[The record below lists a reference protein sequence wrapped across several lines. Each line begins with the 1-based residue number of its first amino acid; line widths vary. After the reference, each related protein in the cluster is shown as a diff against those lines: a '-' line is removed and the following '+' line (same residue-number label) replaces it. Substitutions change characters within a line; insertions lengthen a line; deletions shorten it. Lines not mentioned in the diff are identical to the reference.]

1 MEDAFKRSESQ
12 FCFIADYIPTPVW
25 LANAD
30 GWIYW
35 YNRGW
40 YEYTGTTPDQME
52 GWGWQSVHDPAVLP
66 TVLEK
71 WRASIASGEPFE
83 MVFPLRGADG
93 VSRPFLTR
101 VNTIRDGD
109 GKILRWIGINTNVAD
124 QLQAEALLFEKDAR
138 LRAAFYQTYSFMVLL
153 SADGTI
159 LEANE
164 AALEALPADA
174 RDVAG
179 KKFWEPGWW
188 AGLPDEVATLKAAI
202 AKAAGGES
210 VRQECRYMVDGR
222 EIRYAERSLNPV
234 KDPNGAIGMVVA
246 SGVDVTE
253 RKEFREKLKERVK
266 ERTRELEQKHEQ
278 LLNLSGRLLHNQDE
292 ERRRIARDLHDSVGQ
307 SLAAINMNIASVLA
321 QEERLTPAAAA
332 AVHQNYG
339 LVQQITKE
347 IRTISH
353 LLHPPLLAELG
364 ILSSL
369 REYAEG
375 FSERS
380 KIQVSLD
387 FPDALDPL
395 PENMDLAIFRIVQE
409 CLTNVYRH
417 SGSATAFIR
426 MTREPASITVEVR
439 DHGNGMP
446 SEISSPTSAKSPG
459 VGLSGMRERV
469 REFGGTLE
477 IDSGAAGTTVKAT
490 LPLATKRVAVTG
502 FALPQ
507 PANGRP
513 EKSPATP
520 APGRACS
527 DGPASGSLSASATK
541 PSH

>member
-1 MEDAFKRSESQ
+1 MEYAFQRSESQ
-12 FCFIADYIPTPVW
+12 FCFIADYLPTPVW
-25 LANAD
+25 LANGD

-52 GWGWQSVHDPAVLP
+52 GWGWQSVHDPTILP

-71 WRASIASGEPFE
+71 WRASIATGQPFE

-93 VSRPFLTR
+93 ISRPFLTR

-109 GKILRWIGINTNVAD
+109 GKILRWIGINTNVAE

-164 AALEALPADA
+164 TALEALPADA
-174 RDVAG
+174 REVAG

-210 VRQECRYMVDGR
+210 VRQECRYVVDGH

-234 KDPNGAIGMVVA
+234 KDAHGAISMVVA

-266 ERTRELEQKHEQ
+266 DRTRELEQKHEQ
-278 LLNLSGRLLHNQDE
+278 LLNLSGRLLHSQDE

-332 AVHQNYG
+332 AVRQNCG

-387 FPDALDPL
+387 FPDALDAL
-395 PENMDLAIFRIVQE
+395 PDNMDLAIFRIVQE

-417 SGSATAFIR
+417 SGSATALIR
-426 MTREPASITVEVR
+426 ITPEPAGITVAVQ
-439 DHGNGMP
+439 DHGSGIP
-446 SEISSPTSAKSPG
+446 SEISSPTSAKSLG

-469 REFGGTLE
+469 REFGGTLD
-477 IDSGAAGTTVKAT
+477 IDSGDAGTTVKAT
-490 LPLATKRVAVTG
+490 LPLARKPLRVASF
-502 FALPQ
+502 FALAQ
-507 PANGRP
+507 PATGQPDNG
-513 EKSPATP
+513 A
-520 APGRACS
+520 
-527 DGPASGSLSASATK
+527 ASGSVSASATK

>member
-1 MEDAFKRSESQ
+1 LQ
-12 FCFIADYIPTPVW
+12 
-25 LANAD
+25 
-30 GWIYW
+30 
-35 YNRGW
+35 
-40 YEYTGTTPDQME
+40 
-52 GWGWQSVHDPAVLP
+52 GWGWQSAQDTCVSPGI
-66 TVLEK
+66 LEK
-71 WRASIASGEPFE
+71 WRASISEGKPFE
-83 MVFPLRGADG
+83 MVLPLRGADG
-93 VSRPFLTR
+93 IARPFLTR
-101 VNTIRDGD
+101 ANPIRDRD
-109 GKILRWIGINTNVAD
+109 EKVYRWIGINTNIAG
-124 QLQAEALLFEKDAR
+124 QLQAEALVREKDAR
-138 LRAAFYQTYSFMVLL
+138 LRAAFHHTYSFMALL
-153 SADGTI
+153 CADGTI
-159 LEANE
+159 LEANK
-164 AALEALPADA
+164 AALQALPPGE

-188 AGLPDEVATLKAAI
+188 SGLPDEVATLKAAI
-202 AKAAGGES
+202 AKAASGEH
-210 VRQECRYMVDGR
+210 VRAECRYIVDGGT
-222 EIRYAERSLNPV
+222 IRYAERSLNPV
-234 KDPNGAIGMVVA
+234 KDANGGISMVVA

-253 RKEFREKLKERVK
+253 RKEFREKLKQRVK
-266 ERTRELEQKHEQ
+266 ERTRELEEKHEQ
-278 LLNLSGRLLHNQDE
+278 LLNLSGRLLHSQDE

-332 AVHQNYG
+332 AVRQNYG

-417 SGSATAFIR
+417 SGSATALIR
-426 MTREPASITVEVR
+426 IGHEPAGITVEVHDQGR
-439 DHGNGMP
+439 GIP
-446 SEISSPTSAKSPG
+446 SEISYPTSGNGLG

-469 REFGGTLE
+469 REFGGTLD
-477 IDSGAAGTTVKAT
+477 IDSGDAGTMVKAT
-490 LPLATKRVAVTG
+490 FPLAMKTVPITG

-507 PANGRP
+507 RATGKAANSSATSAPAHP
-513 EKSPATP
+513 S
-520 APGRACS
+520 S
-527 DGPASGSLSASATK
+527 DGAASGGLSASATK

>member
-1 MEDAFKRSESQ
+1 MEDLSQSNEAHFRSV
-12 FCFIADYIPTPVW
+12 ADHIPTLVW
-25 LANAD
+25 LADAE

-35 YNRGW
+35 YSRRW
-40 YEYTGTTPDQME
+40 YDYTGSTPDRLQ
-52 GWGWQSVHDPAVLP
+52 GWGWQSAQDSSVSPGI
-66 TVLEK
+66 LEK
-71 WRASIASGEPFE
+71 WRASISEGKPFE
-83 MVFPLRGADG
+83 MVLPLRGADG
-93 VSRPFLTR
+93 IARPFLTR
-101 VNTIRDGD
+101 ANPIRDGD
-109 GKILRWIGINTNVAD
+109 EKVCRWIGINTNIAG
-124 QLQAEALLFEKDAR
+124 QLQAEALVREKDAR
-138 LRAAFYQTYSFMVLL
+138 LRAAFHHTYSFMALL

-159 LEANE
+159 LEANK
-164 AALEALPADA
+164 AALQALPPSG

-188 AGLPDEVATLKAAI
+188 SALPDEVATLKAAI
-202 AKAAGGES
+202 AKAASGEP
-210 VRQECRYMVDGR
+210 VRAECRYMVDGR
-222 EIRYAERSLNPV
+222 TIRYAERSLNPV
-234 KDPNGAIGMVVA
+234 KDANGGISMVVA

-266 ERTRELEQKHEQ
+266 ERTRELEEKHEQ
-278 LLNLSGRLLHNQDE
+278 LLNLSGRLLHSQDE

-332 AVHQNYG
+332 AVRQNYG

-417 SGSATAFIR
+417 SGSTTAFIR

-477 IDSGAAGTTVKAT
+477 IDSGDAGTTVKAT
-490 LPLATKRVAVTG
+490 LPLAMKPVPVTG
-502 FALPQ
+502 FVLPQ

-513 EKSPATP
+513 EKSLATP
-520 APGRACS
+520 TPGRTSS
-527 DGPASGSLSASATK
+527 DGAASGSLSASATK